1 MMLKDSNLN
10 LPEGQP
16 VEATLKLG
24 SESFTAF
31 SAHVLGQD
39 EIGIFPQHGTALAP
53 ALESGVRATFK
64 TVMSDQFE
72 FPVQRGAL
80 AARLRPP

>member
-24 SESFTAF
+24 SEPFAAF
-31 SAHVLGQD
+31 SAHVPGQD
-39 EIGIFPQHGTALAP
+39 EIGIYPQHGAGLAA
-53 ALESGVRATFK
+53 ALERGVRATFK
-64 TVMSDQFE
+64 TTSDQLE
-72 FPVQRGAL
+72 FPVQAGVVPWLRG
-80 AARLRPP
+80 P